1 MKPKSVAPQS
11 AVMAVDRKLHNTWV
25 YIKRHWQLY
34 LLFLMPAVLLTLVFR
49 YIPMGGV
56 LIAFQK
62 YNPFKG
68 IWGSEWVGFKN
79 FTRFLSSP
87 DFMRYLINTLKLSV
101 YGLLWG
107 FPIPILLA
115 FLLNRIKSNKIKQKV
130 QLVLYMPNFISV
142 IVLCG
147 IVRVLLSVTGPVNG
161 LFHTGINFM
170 TLPEAFRPIYIISGI
185 WQGAGW
191 SSIMYTAALSNASQE
206 LKEAAMLDGAN
217 LIQQIRTVEWPAIKD
232 MVVIQFI
239 LQAGNIMS
247 IGFEKAYALQ
257 TDLNLDSA
265 EIIATY
271 VYKKGL
277 LDGDYSF
284 STAVGLF
291 NTVINVILLIA
302 VNKVV
307 AKMNDGQGIQAP
319 FAEVKGN
326 ALVLQCD
333 GIHERSNHNV
343 NHRLNNG
350 DEKHSQ
356 QCIAAVEDGFV
367 LFGIDLHSRLF
378 LRHSGHLLTSLAHQ
392 QYRSAGFHVGG
403 YPAGCIQR
411 LEYDHC
417 PYLLSGNPA

>member
-1 MKPKSVAPQS
+1 MKAKTASS
-11 AVMAVDRKLHNTWV
+11 ETAVLAAERKLHNTWV

-34 LLFLMPAVLLTLVFR
+34 LLFLLPAVALTLVFK
-49 YIPMGGV
+49 YAPMGGV

-79 FTRFLSSP
+79 FTRFMSSP
-87 DFMRYLINTLKLSV
+87 DFQRYLINTLKLSV

-115 FLLNRIKSNKIKQKV
+115 FLLNRIESKKIKQKV

-161 LFHTGINFM
+161 LLH
-170 TLPEAFRPIYIISGI
+170 SGI

-191 SSIMYTAALSNASQE
+191 ASIMYTASLSNASKD
-206 LKEAAMLDGAN
+206 LKEAAMIDGAN
-217 LIQQIRTVEWPAIKD
+217 LIQQIMTVEGPAIKD

-257 TDLNLDSA
+257 TDLNLNTA

-291 NTVINVILLIA
+291 NTVVNVILLIA
-302 VNKVV
+302 VNKIV
-307 AKMNDGQGIQAP
+307 AKMNDG
-319 FAEVKGN
+319 KG
-326 ALVLQCD
+326 L
-333 GIHERSNHNV
+333 
-343 NHRLNNG
+343 
-350 DEKHSQ
+350 
-356 QCIAAVEDGFV
+356 
-367 LFGIDLHSRLF
+367 
-378 LRHSGHLLTSLAHQ
+378 
-392 QYRSAGFHVGG
+392 
-403 YPAGCIQR
+403 
-411 LEYDHC
+411 
-417 PYLLSGNPA
+417 